1 MPAQYR
7 CEEEV
12 MLEDSDDG
20 YDEKNFQPA
29 KPRRCFFIT
38 ILVASIILVI
48 LLYNIIRVNL
58 IPSLELE
65 STNCSCGT
73 SIAEALTKNCRWDS
87 ISTAW
92 YPPACRDDSL
102 IDEFNWAGPG
112 INGSWAYYREKD
124 DTILSVE
131 QVSLLAGK
139 AGDEVLFWTT
149 HEWHIAQC
157 LFFWKKEAKAWGLG
171 LGLSRDGG
179 NGESRFAHCIDVL
192 RTHKPLD
199 EINTVSR
206 AILS

>member
-1 MPAQYR
+1 
-7 CEEEV
+7 

-20 YDEKNFQPA
+20 YYEKNFQPA
-29 KPRRCFFIT
+29 KPRQCLFIT

-48 LLYNIIRVNL
+48 LLYNIIPVNL
-58 IPSLELE
+58 IPSRKLE
-65 STNCSCGT
+65 STNCSCGA
-73 SIAEALTKNCRWDS
+73 SIAEALINKCRWDS
-87 ISTAW
+87 ISTTW
-92 YPPACRDDSL
+92 YPPVCRDDSL
-102 IDEFNWAGPG
+102 IDEFNGAGPG
-112 INGSWAYYREKD
+112 INGSWAYYGEKD

-139 AGDEVLFWTT
+139 AGDESLFWTT

-157 LFFWKKEAKAWGLG
+157 LFLWKKEAKAWGLG
-171 LGLSRDGG
+171 LGLGLSRNGG

-192 RTHKPLD
+192 RTHRQLD